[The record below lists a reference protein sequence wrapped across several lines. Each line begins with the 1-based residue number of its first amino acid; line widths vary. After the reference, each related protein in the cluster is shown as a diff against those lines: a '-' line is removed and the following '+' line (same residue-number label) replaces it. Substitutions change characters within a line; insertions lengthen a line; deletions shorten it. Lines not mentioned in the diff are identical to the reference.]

1 MENKFDNSKQDKQ
14 SESRKISKVDFKTT
28 FLNVEYL
35 RVINKYKLIIDDK
48 DRLKKRISKTIEK
61 KDQLDSLNN
70 KKDFENFVKEIDALE
85 EKLVLVN
92 EEENKYFARIKEF
105 ESIFKN
111 DYFIELKEVYKN
123 FGKKEV
129 LKGVNLKIKKGER
142 VSIIGHNGSG
152 KTTLADIIS
161 GVKNAT
167 SGELIYYFGK
177 SREDLGD
184 SIGIQFQK
192 LNYPEGYKVSEIIV
206 FFNRMVN
213 KKIRY
218 TNQELKIL
226 IREFG
231 IDKFYNKNL
240 ISLSGG
246 QKQRVNLFL
255 AFIKKPKLLILDELS
270 TGLDI
275 NIYERVVK
283 LFKKYIEKNNV
294 TVILISHN
302 LDEIKNLTNKVFL
315 LKNGKILLEMPS
327 NNLNE
332 SNFYDFIKRNEEE
345 IDFEFKFNIEKEY
358 IRGRFYNSIYR
369 FREAIKKKY
378 NEVLKFKLY
387 IDRKNTKII
396 EIKTGIDYYQDKI
409 DSLNEKKDKFIEQT
423 IELNQS
429 KKRTKN
435 LIDRKI
441 NRIDRKIWRENSKLN
456 KIEDKIYEIQEK
468 SIDIYQRLIEILSID
483 KDQNKRLLHRQKQSK
498 EELAKNKKIAKKNK
512 KIILNEEYL
521 NTIKKDIS
529 HKQDVIEEDKIYL
542 NNQYN
547 LLKEIP
553 SQYPQIFNN
562 ELYRNYQKE
571 QIRIINVKKYFGI
584 KPAVDGVMLNF
595 NKGERVAITG
605 PNGSGKT
612 TLTEI
617 LATTL
622 KSTTGRIKYYFAPT
636 KSIAKHEIGMQFQE
650 SKFPSDLNVK
660 DILLLFLNTSMWAI
674 SEEELWKLV
683 NIFKLDHI
691 LKSNGDILSGG
702 ERQRLNVIIALL
714 KQPSLLILDEI
725 STGLDVESIE
735 EINKYIKYY
744 LDQTNANLVLISHN
758 PAEVYRLVDKLII
771 LKEGKVVQIHN
782 VKKMTLANVRKIFV
796 DIYKDINDKLINL
809 NSLNF
814 KTDTTENSYN
824 ISEKIKDK
832 KIEN

>member
-1 MENKFDNSKQDKQ
+1 MKSKFENEKQNKQ
-14 SESRKISKVDFKTT
+14 EEVKQKEKSDFKTV

-35 RVINKYKLIIDDK
+35 KVVHKYKKIIDNKNNLQKKINKPDNK
-48 DRLKKRISKTIEK
+48 DNLSKT
-61 KDQLDSLNN
+61 
-70 KKDFENFVKEIDALE
+70 
-85 EKLVLVN
+85 
-92 EEENKYFARIKEF
+92 EENKINLNNEQESYYFEQIKKF
-105 ESIFKN
+105 ENIFKDN
-111 DYFIELKEVYKN
+111 YFIELKDIHKN
-123 FGKKEV
+123 FGKREV
-129 LKGVNLKIKKGER
+129 LKGVNLKIKKGDR

-161 GVKNAT
+161 AVKNAT

-192 LNYPEGYKVSEIIV
+192 LNYPEGYKVSEIIA
-206 FFNRMVN
+206 FFNRMVS

-218 TNQELKIL
+218 SNQELKIL
-226 IREFG
+226 IKEFG
-231 IDKFYNKNL
+231 IDKFYNSTL

-246 QKQRVNLFL
+246 QKQRINLFL

-275 NIYERVVK
+275 DIYERVID
-283 LFKKYIEKNNV
+283 LFKRYIEENNV

-302 LDEIKNLTNKVFL
+302 LEEIKSLTDKVFL
-315 LKNGKILLEMPS
+315 LKNGQISLEMPS
-327 NNLNE
+327 TKLTE
-332 SNFYDFIKRNEEE
+332 TNFFDFIKRNEEE
-345 IDFEFKFNIEKEY
+345 ISFDFKFNIEKKY
-358 IRGRFYNSIYR
+358 VKGRFYDSI
-369 FREAIKKKY
+369 FRLTGNIKKKY
-378 NEVLKFKLY
+378 DKVEKFKVY
-387 IDRKNTKII
+387 IDQKNTKII
-396 EIKTGIDYYQDKI
+396 KIKSEIYKYKTKI
-409 DSLNEKKDKFIEQT
+409 SILNEKKDTLIERT
-423 IELNQS
+423 IELD
-429 KKRTKN
+429 KEKRRTKN
-435 LIDRKI
+435 LIDQKI
-441 NRIDRKIWRENSKLN
+441 RRVDRKIWKVNSKLN
-456 KIEDKIYEIQEK
+456 KIDDKVYSIQEK
-468 SIDIYQRLIEILSID
+468 VVDIYQKLIAIFDENKTKNTHLLKKEKNSKLELNKQKKAARKD
-483 KDQNKRLLHRQKQSK
+483 KR
-498 EELAKNKKIAKKNK
+498 
-512 KIILNEEYL
+512 IILNQE
-521 NTIKKDIS
+521 NITTIEKEIS
-529 HKQDVIEEDKIYL
+529 ENKQIIEENKIYL
-542 NNQYN
+542 NDQYN

-553 SQYPQIFNN
+553 EQYSQIFNN

-622 KSTTGRIKYYFAPT
+622 NSTTGRIKYYFAPT

-650 SKFPSDLNVK
+650 SKFPSDLKVK

-725 STGLDVESIE
+725 STGLDVESIQ
-735 EINKYIKYY
+735 EINQYIKYY

-758 PAEVYRLVDKLII
+758 PSEVYRLVDKLVI
-771 LKEGKVVQIHN
+771 LKDGKVSQIHN
-782 VKKMTLANVRKIFV
+782 VKKMTLANVRKVFI
-796 DIYKDINDKLINL
+796 DIYKDVNNKFINLDKLNL
-809 NSLNF
+809 KS
-814 KTDTTENSYN
+814 DTVENNYN
-824 ISEKIKDK
+824 ISDKIDKEKIKL
-832 KIEN
+832 